1 MICECLDRIQ
11 KLECEASLLEAIQQ
25 DCYAEASHDVIK
37 NCDDARIAFTT
48 DLLVSKIPAFLNIPK
63 DIKKPI
69 IDEVLKHATNLY
81 LERLNNDNID
91 GKKFNFVTI
100 IDIHYSVE
108 HLAKTI
114 KIIIDLTNIGKID
127 FETRNNELDI
137 DHHAMNQILDQMK
150 PEETMDMKQWQN
162 QVTQLKII
170 YRSLNPNKKIQD
182 KWLKLTIVSLY
193 FQTVW
198 CNETNDEKMR
208 GIVMDKAIHL
218 WERLKEDIEF
228 VESEKTFMN
237 VLKVIIKTSEKVN
250 RMILLFYINTI
261 MIEYTIRN
269 IARRIQQI

>member
-1 MICECLDRIQ
+1 MNFLPDCSLDRGSTRSVPRTCGPC
-11 KLECEASLLEAIQQ
+11 L
-25 DCYAEASHDVIK
+25 
-37 NCDDARIAFTT
+37 
-48 DLLVSKIPAFLNIPK
+48 
-63 DIKKPI
+63 
-69 IDEVLKHATNLY
+69 
-81 LERLNNDNID
+81 
-91 GKKFNFVTI
+91 TI

-250 RMILLFYINTI
+250 RMILLFYIDMI
-261 MIEYTIRN
+261 MIEYMIRN
-269 IARRIQQI
+269 IARTLGGSSKFKIDL